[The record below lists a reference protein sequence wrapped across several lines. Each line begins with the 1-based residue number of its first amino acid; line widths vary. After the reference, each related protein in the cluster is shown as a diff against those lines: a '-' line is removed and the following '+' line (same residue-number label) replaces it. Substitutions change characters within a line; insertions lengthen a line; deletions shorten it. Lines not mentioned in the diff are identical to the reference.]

1 MCEKGVATVR
11 RDKPEVLNILVRQLN
26 KAFTELGH
34 LPIHTIARVLLRLCM
49 AHLERLVRNE
59 FNIDDYSIAQRI
71 NVMTA
76 ESAHMT
82 VAAKM
87 RQRAGIPVNRG
98 DTVNY
103 VHIIEPGKDKARDR
117 ADATV
122 YVRSHPDIPIDRGY
136 YLSNKI
142 QGIVASLLDLF
153 LPPELISELF
163 STYQFV
169 LDFPGRH
176 VLLNAD
182 LDPASERRRR
192 LEEALD
198 RAITAGR
205 MPQGPR
211 PVPALL
217 TRKRA
222 EPLHVTHTLQHL
234 FTLPTSMPLASASAP
249 VPAASTAAATAV
261 MAAAKKKKSSKPT
274 VNLFS
279 F

>member
-1 MCEKGVATVR
+1 LCEKGVATVR

-34 LPIHTIARVLLRLCM
+34 LPMYTIARVLLRLCM
-49 AHLERLVRNE
+49 AHCEKLVAND
-59 FNIDDYSIAQRI
+59 FSVDDYSIAQRI

-82 VAAKM
+82 VAEKM
-87 RQRAGIPVNRG
+87 RQRAGIPINRG

-103 VHIIEPGKDKARDR
+103 VHIIEAGKDKARDR

-122 YVRSHPDIPIDRGY
+122 YVRHHTEIKIDRGY

-142 QGIVASLLDLF
+142 QGIVGSLLDLF

-169 LDFPGRH
+169 LDFPDRH
-176 VLLNAD
+176 VLLGAD
-182 LDPASERRRR
+182 NMNPATERRKR
-192 LEEALD
+192 LEQALD
-198 RAITAGR
+198 RAIVTGR
-205 MPQGPR
+205 MPQGPH
-211 PVPALL
+211 PVASLITP
-217 TRKRA
+217 RKRNA
-222 EPLHVTHTLQHL
+222 GLLGVPTLDTVFDL
-234 FTLPTSMPLASASAP
+234 KLPTEPAQRQPQP
-249 VPAASTAAATAV
+249 VAAAV
-261 MAAAKKKKSSKPT
+261 NKKKKSAKPA
-274 VNLFS
+274 VDLFS